1 MATPL
6 SLILPRYSTRRNS
19 EGLLSFILEPEKVYR
34 RRLNKLASRRILED
48 LGSQSLSDIHS
59 LFLEINYQENIN
71 TSVSD
76 IMGEYFTQLDFSQ
89 IAGQPHRLPDKAVEK
104 LPMYTGTDATTS
116 AMHLRNVSRC
126 INAYVSDPVSQHD
139 DVYMKCSIF
148 GWKS

>member
-1 MATPL
+1 M
-6 SLILPRYSTRRNS
+6 YSTKRNS

-59 LFLEINYQENIN
+59 LFLETNSQENIN

-89 IAGQPHRLPDKAVEK
+89 IASQPHRLPDKVVEK
-104 LPMYTGTDATTS
+104 LPMFTGTDATTS
-116 AMHLRNVSRC
+116 TMQLRSFCRC
-126 INAYVSDPVSQHD
+126 VNAFISDPAHQHD
-139 DVYMKCSIF
+139 DVYMHLF
-148 GWKS
+148 DFPQGHTFPA